1 MFFLDF
7 DIFSGTI
14 MRIAITRNEQFSQ
27 NLTVA
32 LTRNEQLSQIFIFA
46 ITRKEKKMIFQESNL
61 DDEPSR
67 ERARCE
73 ARLGHFHIQMG
84 VSYNFTQGASYSRL
98 ASMFLKF
105 GR

>member
-1 MFFLDF
+1 
-7 DIFSGTI
+7 
-14 MRIAITRNEQFSQ
+14 
-27 NLTVA
+27 
-32 LTRNEQLSQIFIFA
+32 
-46 ITRKEKKMIFQESNL
+46 MIFQESNL